1 MTIRASVRL
10 LALIHAVAIG
20 NAELLALSERCA
32 LIRYSIG
39 NAVAVIT
46 LSVWPCLLKTR
57 SVSGCVSPLRKPTDR
72 SYRPAWISYSPTLSV
87 VLFHMCVS
95 DEIFFTH
102 PPFFP
107 NAKDKTCFRMSSG
120 REKKM
125 KMFSPEY
132 PQGKSK
138 QKQMC

>member
-20 NAELLALSERCA
+20 NAELLALSECCA

-39 NAVAVIT
+39 DAVAVTT
-46 LSVWPCLLKTR
+46 LSVCPCLLKTR
-57 SVSGCVSPLRKPTDR
+57 SVSGCLALRKPTER

-102 PPFFP
+102 PPFFL
-107 NAKDKTCFRMSSG
+107 NAKDKTSFHMSSG